1 MNWREDAMN
10 SYAFPIKMAFFT
22 FPFIAAFITLP
33 FLIFQYKKY
42 GYLNKFRAFIL
53 YSFLLY
59 LITAYY
65 LIILPLPA
73 SRDVKS
79 LQLPGTIY
87 YQLTPFNFI
96 RDIIKESKVVFGN
109 KSTYITIFK
118 ERAFLQAAFNGVLLT
133 PLGIYLRY
141 YFNKGLKQTLVMS
154 LLMSLFFELT
164 QLTALYGIYNA
175 PYRLFDVDDL
185 ILNTLG
191 GLIGYIIAPMFAH
204 FLPEA
209 EKLDENVNLSS
220 MPIGIIRRG
229 IAFSIDW
236 SIVSLILTIF
246 KREQELFSKAILIF
260 IYFISL
266 VYATNGRTFG
276 KWLVRIKVK
285 GKEEKLKF
293 LEVFKRYGILYY
305 GITGLNYIMF
315 QVITLNGEKGLI
327 NIVVIFVMMVFNII
341 IAVNVAI
348 NIFSKQKLFFYEKIS
363 GTRNAVITN
372 NLNKM
377 RNLNI

>member
-1 MNWREDAMN
+1 MN

-79 LQLPGTIY
+79 LQLPGTVY

-96 RDIIKESKVVFGN
+96 RDIIQESKVVFGN
-109 KSTYITIFK
+109 KSTYINIFK

-141 YFNKGLKQTLVMS
+141 YFNKGLKQTLGICFF
-154 LLMSLFFELT
+154 MSLFFELT

-191 GLIGYIIAPMFAH
+191 GLIGYIIAPMFAY
-204 FLPEA
+204 FLPET
-209 EKLDENVNLSS
+209 EKLDENVDLNS
-220 MPIGIIRRG
+220 MPIGIIRRS

-236 SIVSLILTIF
+236 SVISFVLTIF
-246 KREQELFSKAILIF
+246 KRQQEPFSKAILIF
-260 IYFISL
+260 IYFIL
-266 VYATNGRTFG
+266 VVYATNGRTLG

-285 GKEEKLKF
+285 GKEDKLRF
-293 LEVFKRYGILYY
+293 LEIFKRYGILYY
-305 GITGLNYIMF
+305 GIAGLNYIMA

-327 NIVVIFVMMVFNII
+327 NIVVIFVMIVFNII
-341 IAVNVAI
+341 ITVNVVI

>member
-1 MNWREDAMN
+1 MN

-96 RDIIKESKVVFGN
+96 RDMIKESKVVFGN

-154 LLMSLFFELT
+154 FLMSLFFELT

-204 FLPEA
+204 FLPKA
-209 EKLDENVNLSS
+209 EELDENVDLSS

-260 IYFISL
+260 IYFILL

-341 IAVNVAI
+341 IAVNVVI